1 MLYITWNC
9 LNKIQWYIIVIS
21 YTILI
26 YNHDTHDIILHVVGK
41 FKLYQIQKHNLES
54 EQFVHLYL
62 VFQTIIS
69 RYAIVMLKNSINR
82 QYLVTTKKLL
92 NQNTKLW
99 LQKQTCFMVLTEAS
113 TIRICLKEPDS
124 ASCRGKIM

>member
-1 MLYITWNC
+1 MIYNSH
-9 LNKIQWYIIVIS
+9 II
-21 YTILI
+21 YNPYI

-41 FKLYQIQKHNLES
+41 AVSDLES

-92 NQNTKLW
+92 NQNTKL
-99 LQKQTCFMVLTEAS
+99 
-113 TIRICLKEPDS
+113 
-124 ASCRGKIM
+124 

>member
-1 MLYITWNC
+1 MYVYHIATMHSLLILKLVLKTLNNALYYLKLPSQNSVIYNS
-9 LNKIQWYIIVIS
+9 YII
-21 YTILI
+21 YNPYI

-82 QYLVTTKKLL
+82 QY
-92 NQNTKLW
+92 
-99 LQKQTCFMVLTEAS
+99 
-113 TIRICLKEPDS
+113 
-124 ASCRGKIM
+124 